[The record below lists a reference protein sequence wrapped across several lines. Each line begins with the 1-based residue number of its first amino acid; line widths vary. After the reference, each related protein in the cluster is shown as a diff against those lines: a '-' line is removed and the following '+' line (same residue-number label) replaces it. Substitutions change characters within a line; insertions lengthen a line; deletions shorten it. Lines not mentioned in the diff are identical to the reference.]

1 MIGRRSSRGKLT
13 KKAIGLKGFDDYLV
27 RLGDTMRGERATR
40 GKSLL
45 DVQHDLK
52 IKAEYIAAVEDS
64 NPQIFDTPGF
74 IAGYVR
80 SYAKYLGMDPEKA
93 FVLFC
98 NESGFKP
105 INGMDS
111 KSALPN
117 RSKEVNSFDN
127 TKKRLPSGL
136 NATSSSFI
144 PLKESLLNK
153 VDIKALF
160 SSVVLV
166 FFLGSLAYGFY
177 NVVQK
182 IQQVQISAVE
192 QPPLL
197 QSDLD
202 PLMTS
207 TLTESSYGQNLVGNN
222 SNYSRI
228 YRPQALDTPI
238 LERRDGPISGLNP
251 DAIGTFGSVNTVKS
265 PVASI
270 LNSSIDAIPEREKIP
285 ELKLIKAVPDRVQ
298 LLATEG
304 VWMRIKDASG
314 SILYEQIMNA
324 RSPFNI
330 PSTEKAPV
338 IDRAGN
344 SGSLFFVVNGKLYGP
359 AGEKSRTIKN
369 ITLSAKN
376 IINTYDLHTP
386 NIESPLYS
394 FLRGLEAKNLNE

>member
-1 MIGRRSSRGKLT
+1 
-13 KKAIGLKGFDDYLV
+13 
-27 RLGDTMRGERATR
+27 
-40 GKSLL
+40 
-45 DVQHDLK
+45 
-52 IKAEYIAAVEDS
+52 VEDS

-394 FLRGLEAKNLNE
+394 FLRDLEVKNLNE

>member
-1 MIGRRSSRGKLT
+1 MIGRRSSRVKLT
-13 KKAIGLKGFDDYLV
+13 KKATGPKGFDDYQV

-52 IKAEYIAAVEDS
+52 IKAEYIEAVENS
-64 NPQIFDTPGF
+64 NPRIFDTPGF

-98 NESGFKP
+98 NESGFKSV
-105 INGMDS
+105 NGMDS

-117 RSKEVNSFDN
+117 RSKEVNSFEN

-136 NATSSSFI
+136 NATSLSFT

-153 VDIKALF
+153 VDIKALI
-160 SSVVLV
+160 SSLVLV
-166 FFLGSLAYGFY
+166 FFLGSLAYGFH
-177 NVVQK
+177 NIIQK
-182 IQQVQISAVE
+182 IQRVQISAVE

-202 PLMTS
+202 PLMVS
-207 TLTESSYGQNLVGNN
+207 TLIESSYGQNLIEKN

-251 DAIGTFGSVNTVKS
+251 DTLGTFGSVNTLKLS
-265 PVASI
+265 VAPK
-270 LNSSIDAIPEREKIP
+270 LNSLIGSMPEREKIL
-285 ELKLIKAVPDRVQ
+285 ELKLVKALPDRVQ

-304 VWMRIKDASG
+304 VWMRIKDSSG
-314 SILYEQIMNA
+314 SILYEQIMDS
-324 RSPFNI
+324 RSPFDV
-330 PSTEKAPV
+330 PSTEIAPV
-338 IDRAGN
+338 IERAGN
-344 SGSLFFVVNGKLYGP
+344 SGSLFFIVNGKLYGP

-369 ITLSAKN
+369 VRLSAIN
-376 IINTYDLHTP
+376 IINTYELHSP
-386 NIESPLYS
+386 NVESSLYS